1 MKTLIPYLTFAG
13 NCQEA
18 FEFYKEVLNG
28 EIVSIQTF
36 EEAKT
41 NMGAQYN
48 QSIIHAEFKAEDVHF
63 MASDG
68 MPGFVANPGNT
79 VSLDIDFTDA
89 AEQARIFA
97 ALSKD
102 GKVDMPLQDT
112 FWGAKYGMLT
122 DRYGIHWMLNCYK
135 EKVPAS

>member
-13 NCQEA
+13 NCREA
-18 FEFYKEVLNG
+18 VEYYKEVLNG
-28 EIVSIQTF
+28 EIDSIQTF
-36 EEAKT
+36 GEAKS
-41 NMGAQYN
+41 NFGAQYDN
-48 QSIIHAEFKAEDVHF
+48 YIMHADFKAENVHF

-68 MPGFVANPGNT
+68 MPGFAANPGNNI
-79 VSLDIDFTDA
+79 SLDIDLTDL
-89 AEQARIFA
+89 AEQAKIFE
-97 ALSKD
+97 ALAKG

-135 EKVPAS
+135 QPVPAV

>member
-13 NCQEA
+13 NCREA
-18 FEFYKEVLNG
+18 FEFYKEVLQG

-36 EEAKT
+36 EEANA
-41 NMGAQYN
+41 NMGAQFGHY
-48 QSIIHAEFKAEDVHF
+48 IIHAEFKAEDVHF

-79 VSLDIDFTDA
+79 VSLDIDLTDMT
-89 AEQARIFA
+89 EQARIFD
-97 ALSKD
+97 ALSKG